1 MRWRAIKGGGGGT
14 EGKGAISSRILILF
28 KCRFVGFFPPQV
40 MAKIEYSTDYRI
52 SDVTSSVTV

>member
-1 MRWRAIKGGGGGT
+1 MT
-14 EGKGAISSRILILF
+14 EGKGAISSRSLSLF
-28 KCRFVGFFPPQV
+28 KCRFVGFFPPQE